1 MAGPARPAGF
11 WIRAVAAA
19 IDVAVF
25 MVVHASYRLVAARFF
40 GVAAAD
46 AWTLAPM
53 LSAFTFLFMGAYTTL
68 LHALGGQTIGKMLV
82 HVRVVAMDGEPPLLG
97 AAFLRWVAGFVSLVP
112 FGLGYLMAGLRA
124 DKRAL
129 HDLVAGTRVERVP
142 RAGRETAEVV
152 VEPAEEV
159 VPPVA

>member
-1 MAGPARPAGF
+1 MVTPARPAGF

-19 IDVAVF
+19 IDF
-25 MVVHASYRLVAARFF
+25 GIFLVVHASYRLIAARFF

-53 LSAFTFLFMGAYTTL
+53 LSTFTLLFTCAYTTL

-82 HVRVVAMDGEPPLLG
+82 HVRVVGMDGEPPLLG
-97 AAFLRWVAGFVSLVP
+97 PAFLRWIGYLASALP
-112 FGLGYLMAGLRA
+112 LGLGFLMAGLRA

-129 HDLVAGTRVERVP
+129 HDLIAGTRVERVRP
-142 RAGRETAEVV
+142 IVAEPEIVA
-152 VEPAEEV
+152 EPVEEV
-159 VPPVA
+159 APPVA